1 MLSGYIEQQQV
12 NLTSDQ
18 LLGVRRQLSTS
29 DRRQHRR
36 QLARQ
41 GPARRRGRGLRSRR
55 NVPTS
60 GSFVQLK
67 PEMQK
72 IENFRNTVQQIV
84 VM

>member
-41 GPARRRGRGLRSRR
+41 GPARRRRRRGLRSRR
-55 NVPTS
+55 NDPTS

-67 PEMQK
+67 PEM
-72 IENFRNTVQQIV
+72 
-84 VM
+84 